1 MTAQEI
7 QKYMTQGEWR
17 FYESSAPNGIEG
29 KFLGGIQTSEDYMW
43 DIAAMW
49 RDLPKRHGCNT
60 ANAAAIT
67 TAVNNTYGKG
77 LDPEQYMPLRN
88 AAAALYAKFS
98 KEEVMTAED
107 FEELN
112 NVLAKT
118 IIEPNKVLGK

>member
-7 QKYMTQGEWR
+7 QQKRSQGEWKADDR
-17 FYESSAPNGIEG
+17 
-29 KFLGGIQTSEDYMW
+29 KVHSEYW
-43 DIAAMW
+43 IAQICHDDMPCAN
-49 RDLPKRHGCNT
+49 REER
-60 ANAAAIT
+60 ANAHAIT